1 MTYKPKAYSPEYLD
15 EMINWGKQC
24 TNNPKTCCN
33 KYFCICESVDD
44 TTTAERIEG
53 IKQEE
58 KEEVDRRWDRLG
70 CPVHSA
76 LVQEGIE

>member
-33 KYFCICESVDD
+33 KYFCICENVEVS
-44 TTTAERIEG
+44 
-53 IKQEE
+53 
-58 KEEVDRRWDRLG
+58 KEVK
-70 CPVHSA
+70 
-76 LVQEGIE
+76 

>member
-1 MTYKPKAYSPEYLD
+1 M
-15 EMINWGKQC
+15 Q
-24 TNNPKTCCN
+24 
-33 KYFCICESVDD
+33 
-44 TTTAERIEG
+44 RIEG

-58 KEEVDRRWDRLG
+58 KEELDRRWDRMG